1 MSCWLLNR
9 EDYIKCAT
17 DVYNLLD
24 SKELGEGV
32 AKLYTI
38 NKKAYTYRYDVNT
51 SIKKIEEK
59 EWCQSN
65 GIEQKPENFFRI
77 LAFFKCVLYQC
88 DETEKIY
95 NEAKSIVEKVIYKLA
110 RDIFEDESDKFQW
123 GEY

>member
-24 SKELGEGV
+24 SKELGEDV

-59 EWCQSN
+59 EWCHSN
-65 GIEQKPENFFRI
+65 EIEQKPENFFRI
-77 LAFFKCVLYQC
+77 LAFLRCVLYQC

-110 RDIFEDESDKFQW
+110 RDIFEDESDKFKW